1 MVINWICKY
10 LATLLIISLL
20 SITFT
25 FFKEKLM
32 NAKTPET
39 TKTIMTELVLPND
52 TNTINNLRGGKIL
65 HWMDIASAIAAGK
78 HAEAVV
84 VTVSVDQV
92 SFQNP
97 IKIGDVVT
105 ITAKVVRSFNTSV
118 EVYIDVWAENLPT
131 QNKYK
136 CNTAYYTFVALDSNG
151 RPKKLPAVEPE
162 TEEEKERFES
172 ALRRRELRLIL
183 AGRIKPKEAEELKKL
198 FA

>member
-1 MVINWICKY
+1 MK
-10 LATLLIISLL
+10 
-20 SITFT
+20 
-25 FFKEKLM
+25 
-32 NAKTPET
+32 AKTPET

-105 ITAKVVRSFNTSV
+105 ITAKVTRSFNTSV

-151 RPKKLPAVEPE
+151 RPTKVPVVSPE
-162 TEEEKERFES
+162 TEKEKENYDS

-198 FA
+198 FM